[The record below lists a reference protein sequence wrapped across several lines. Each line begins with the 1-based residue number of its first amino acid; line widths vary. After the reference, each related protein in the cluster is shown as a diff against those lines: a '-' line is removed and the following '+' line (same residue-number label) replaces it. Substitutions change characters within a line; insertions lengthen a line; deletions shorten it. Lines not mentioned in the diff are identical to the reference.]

1 MAFEARVFSLLCVAT
16 LLSQPDGVFGRQ
28 STSARPPAQANVQSP
43 MTARGSLELTDPA
56 GDVQPIV
63 YLESEG
69 SGPEKEV
76 KYPGFDVL
84 KLVVASDGT
93 TLNFAA
99 TLKAPPAHASYEV
112 LEFYVDADN
121 NSKTGVTLPDDPRR
135 LAGVEFYGTLEDCLE
150 HRTFGTMCA
159 GADPQPAGHSAIV
172 TLEKYGKEWMF
183 KDALLSLPASGAVKE
198 PKKVPVTGAFVQASV
213 PYAAMGLKAGQT
225 IRLVVR
231 EACAGKV
238 GAVTQGF
245 FPEIVLTLK

>member
-1 MAFEARVFSLLCVAT
+1 MAFRTRLFCLLCVAT
-16 LLSQPDGVFGRQ
+16 LLSQLDGLSGMESIPTR
-28 STSARPPAQANVQSP
+28 SLAQAKAPSP
-43 MTARGSLELTDPA
+43 MTARGSVELTDPA
-56 GDVQPIV
+56 DDVQPIIYRQSV
-63 YLESEG
+63 G
-69 SGPEKEV
+69 SGPENEV
-76 KYPGFDVL
+76 KYPAFDVL

-99 TLKAPPAHASYEV
+99 TLKAPPAQASYEV

-121 NSKTGVTLPDDPRR
+121 NSKTGVTMPDDPRR

-159 GADPQPAGHSAIV
+159 GTEPEPAGHSAIV

-183 KDALLSLPASGAVKE
+183 KDTLLSLPASGSVKE
-198 PKKVPVTGAFVQASV
+198 PKKVPVTGALVQASV

-238 GAVTQGF
+238 GGVTQGF